1 MLQNI
6 LLIFYLRQI
15 LSKLMVHIPYKLTMV
30 QNRYCQNLS
39 SHYQRIMVHIPYKL
53 TMVQNRYCQNLSSH
67 YQRITLSQNIKNNLS
82 TLISN
87 RFLTSQYLFI
97 LYNGSFYNGQIY
109 VGIKYSIFEGSD
121 PMCHVTELLQVL
133 HTELDEFPQYFAHIF
148 RWWS

>member
-67 YQRITLSQNIKNNLS
+67 HQRITLLQNIKNNLS

-97 LYNGSFYNGQIY
+97 LYNGQIY
-109 VGIKYSIFEGSD
+109 IGIKYYLRVPIQCVTSLNYFKFSTQSWMNFLNTLRIFSD
-121 PMCHVTELLQVL
+121 GGRDHERFL
-133 HTELDEFPQYFAHIF
+133 
-148 RWWS
+148 